1 MNSFEDLTEFQQNIL
16 IASILGDGEI
26 TKIYKNSRRK
36 NNSYREHFSIAQ
48 LPYRTWKQSKLDPL
62 IYFSKNKITLRSKS
76 TPLFTNMYD
85 DFYDTNRGKRIPEK
99 YLSKCTHLVFLFVLY
114 LDDGSLSITK
124 SINHR
129 LKRIYLTPHIFLYL
143 QSFNQEDLILL
154 QQHINQHF
162 QLNFSISKRKDGFGY
177 ILRFTSTSNTYK
189 FLDKLSKYASEI
201 PEMYY
206 KTNWSFRLAKETKL
220 LKQSYPGYKVI
231 ASSSHRNK
239 AYSYEEIQKLIE
251 LKKLGVTDKQIS
263 ITLNRTYWSVV
274 YKLRELRK
282 QNLL

>member
-1 MNSFEDLTEFQQNIL
+1 MEKSQKSIKIVGEKTTVTANISLLLSFLTEHGNRVNWIRLFISAKIKLHFGPSQPHYSQICMMIFMIQTEAKEYLKNIL
-16 IASILGDGEI
+16 VNVRIL
-26 TKIYKNSRRK
+26 
-36 NNSYREHFSIAQ
+36 F
-48 LPYRTWKQSKLDPL
+48 
-62 IYFSKNKITLRSKS
+62 
-76 TPLFTNMYD
+76 
-85 DFYDTNRGKRIPEK
+85 
-99 YLSKCTHLVFLFVLY
+99 FLFVLY